1 MNRAAPVSA
10 ARNAGTLIVRLTVA
24 ATCAALMAACS
35 TSGGTRRSAATVPG
49 FASTTT
55 TAKAR
60 TTTTTPH
67 NTYRVKRGDT
77 LTKIANHF
85 RVSISAI
92 TARNHIANADQLH
105 EGQTLVI
112 PPAPPRKL
120 IVSPHTGQPGQ
131 AFRLALTGAVPS
143 ETIKFEIDSP
153 KSKYTGGPHT
163 ASTDGAVIATYQSA
177 FSDPTGVYNVTATG
191 NRGTILRAT
200 FVIAPETTNT
210 T

>member
-1 MNRAAPVSA
+1 MH
-10 ARNAGTLIVRLTVA
+10 AGTMIVRLTVA

-35 TSGGTRRSAATVPG
+35 TSGGTRPSTATLPSTV
-49 FASTTT
+49 STTT
-55 TAKAR
+55 NTAKAT

-67 NTYRVKRGDT
+67 NTYRVKPGDT

-92 TARNHIANADQLH
+92 AARNHIANPDQVH

-131 AFRLALTGAVPS
+131 AFQLTLTGAVPS

-163 ASTDGAVIATYQSA
+163 ASTDGAVRATYQSA

-191 NRGTILRAT
+191 NRGTVIRAT
-200 FVIAPETTNT
+200 FVITPATTNT

>member
-1 MNRAAPVSA
+1 MH
-10 ARNAGTLIVRLTVA
+10 AGTMIVRLTVG
-24 ATCAALMAACS
+24 ATCAVLMAACGA
-35 TSGGTRRSAATVPG
+35 SGGTRPSTATLPRTV
-49 FASTTT
+49 STTT
-55 TAKAR
+55 TAKATT

-67 NTYRVKRGDT
+67 NIYRVKPGDT

-92 TARNHIANADQLH
+92 AARNHIANPDQVH

-131 AFRLALTGAVPS
+131 AFQLALTGAVPS

-163 ASTDGAVIATYQSA
+163 PSTDGAVRATYQSA
-177 FSDPTGVYNVTATG
+177 FSDPTGVYTVTATG
-191 NRGTILRAT
+191 NRGTVVRAT
-200 FVIAPETTNT
+200 FVITSATTNT